1 VLKEWSVGSIRMTQI
16 TALVLR
22 GVAAGYRYGFDVM
35 EVCDLP
41 SGTVYPALRRLEKA
55 GLLKSRWEDPAAAQ
69 ADGRPRRRIY
79 ELTAEGRGALPEAE
93 WKLSEVRRLLGDL
106 PSPEERS
113 A

>member
-1 VLKEWSVGSIRMTQI
+1 MTQI

-22 GVAAGYRYGFDVM
+22 AIAGGYRYGFDVM

-55 GLLKSRWEDPAAAQ
+55 GLLKSRWEDEAKAH
-69 ADGRPRRRIY
+69 ADGRPRRRTY
-79 ELTAEGRGALPEAE
+79 ALTDEGWEVLPEAE
-93 WKLSEVRRLLGDL
+93 GKLDEIRRLLGDL
-106 PSPEERS
+106 PPIEVKR